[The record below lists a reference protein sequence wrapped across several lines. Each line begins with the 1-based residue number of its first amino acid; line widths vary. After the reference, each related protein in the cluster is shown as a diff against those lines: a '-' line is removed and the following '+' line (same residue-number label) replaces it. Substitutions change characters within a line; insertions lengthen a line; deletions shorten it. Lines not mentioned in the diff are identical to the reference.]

1 MTRQE
6 EVVRAIKL
14 KAPGGL
20 NNLELMEIGAADPQC
35 GEIRVRIRASSL
47 NFHDYVVAIGLLP
60 VADGRIP
67 MSDGAGVVEAVGPGV
82 TRFQPGDWVMSC
94 FFPYWAD
101 GRADNVAKLS
111 GVPGDNVDG
120 FAVETVTMLD
130 SAFTKMPNGYT
141 FEQAATLPCAA
152 LTAWRALMVEAK
164 VKPGDTVLV
173 QGSGGVSVF
182 ALQFAKAA
190 GCHVIATSSSDAKLE
205 KLRALG
211 ADQLINYRQFENW
224 GDRTLEI
231 TDGKGANVVVEVGG
245 SGTLAQSVR
254 AIAMGGHIS
263 LIGVLTG
270 IQGEVPTAE
279 LFRKNAVISG
289 ITVGSRA
296 SQEDMVKAI
305 NTTGI
310 EPVID
315 RSFGLEELA
324 EAFRLQES
332 QQHFGKICL
341 SY

>member
-1 MTRQE
+1 M
-6 EVVRAIKL
+6 RAIKL
-14 KAPGGL
+14 KKPGGL
-20 NNLELMEIGAADPQC
+20 DHLEMVETPIVDPQC
-35 GEIRVRIRASSL
+35 GEIRVRNHASSL

-82 TRFQPGDWVMSC
+82 TEFQPGDRVMSC
-94 FFPYWAD
+94 FFPHWAD
-101 GRADNVAKLS
+101 GRADDPAKLG
-111 GVPGDNVDG
+111 GVPGDNTDG
-120 FAVETVTMLD
+120 FAAETVTMSA
-130 SAFTKMPNGYT
+130 SAFTRMPKGYT
-141 FEQAATLPCAA
+141 FAQAATLPCAA
-152 LTAWRALMVEAK
+152 ATAWRALMVEAK

-190 GCHVIATSSSDAKLE
+190 GCQVIATSSSDAKLE
-205 KLRALG
+205 KLTALG
-211 ADQLINYRQFENW
+211 ADQVINYRQFQNW
-224 GDRTLEI
+224 GDRTLEL
-231 TDGKGANVVVEVGG
+231 TAGKGVNVIVEVGG

-279 LFRKNAVISG
+279 LFQKNAVISG

-296 SQEDMVKAI
+296 HQEDMVRAI
-305 NTTGI
+305 EAIGLQ
-310 EPVID
+310 PVID

-324 EAFRLQES
+324 AAFRLQES

-341 SY
+341 SF